1 MSSDDGEDS
10 RDEEQELVLM
20 KDLFEQEHHDPK
32 GKYVRWEGV
41 YNGVTSNT
49 TRPELNI

>member
-32 GKYVRWEGV
+32 GKYEYGALCMVMPFESV
-41 YNGVTSNT
+41 CQ
-49 TRPELNI
+49 